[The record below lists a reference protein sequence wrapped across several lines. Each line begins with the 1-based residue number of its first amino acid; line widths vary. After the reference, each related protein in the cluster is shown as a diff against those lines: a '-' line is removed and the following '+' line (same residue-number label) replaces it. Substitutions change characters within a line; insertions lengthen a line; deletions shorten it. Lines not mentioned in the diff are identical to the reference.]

1 MIRLHRSLA
10 EVRPESARQFY
21 GLAATQI
28 RRELIDL
35 ARHYNGPEGEG
46 SNHDTDCGEAATT
59 LRSPES
65 EPDTLDAWT
74 DFHEKVGFLPDDER
88 EVFSLLW
95 YEALNQPEAA
105 ALLGLSLATLK
116 RRWQSA
122 RILLSRSMKDG
133 QPDS

>member
-35 ARHYNGPEGEG
+35 ARRYNGPEGEG
-46 SNHDTDCGEAATT
+46 SNHDTDGGEAATT
-59 LRSPES
+59 HRSPES

-74 DFHEKVGFLPDDER
+74 DFHEKVSFLPDDER

-105 ALLGLSLATLK
+105 ALMGLSLATLK

-122 RILLSRSMKDG
+122 RILLSEAMKDG